1 MNCQEILQNQL
12 QSDFKNDI
20 VLALTS
26 NGGINP
32 AISSELQKL
41 SSKKNF
47 LIKELRDLWLNRGTA
62 NYLPAATIYEIN
74 LSHATKMEEK
84 YKFDV
89 STKQAKLSEK
99 NLILEGREN

>member
-1 MNCQEILQNQL
+1 MNCQEILQTQL

-41 SSKKNF
+41 TSKKNF

-62 NYLPAATIYEIN
+62 NYLPAATIY
-74 LSHATKMEEK
+74 
-84 YKFDV
+84 
-89 STKQAKLSEK
+89 
-99 NLILEGREN
+99 

>member
-32 AISSELQKL
+32 AISSELQ
-41 SSKKNF
+41 
-47 LIKELRDLWLNRGTA
+47 
-62 NYLPAATIYEIN
+62 NYQVKRT
-74 LSHATKMEEK
+74 
-84 YKFDV
+84 F
-89 STKQAKLSEK
+89 
-99 NLILEGREN
+99 